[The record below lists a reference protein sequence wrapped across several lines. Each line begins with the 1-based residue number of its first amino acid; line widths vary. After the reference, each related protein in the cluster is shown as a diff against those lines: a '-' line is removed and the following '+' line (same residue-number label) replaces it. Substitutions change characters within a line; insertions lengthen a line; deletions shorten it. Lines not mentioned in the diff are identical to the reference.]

1 MPDNNNTSQ
10 SFNDEMASIIGPEEV
25 ELNSQPN
32 TVSTNTTNSLS
43 VSEATLFTKLA
54 ERERTSLSWVF
65 LVFVWIAGVAFI
77 YVAAT
82 RILHFALP
90 IDANYKIF
98 GILPFHTWLSKEQ
111 IQEIDK
117 ILFSG
122 SIGGV
127 LATYAKGKL
136 GR

>member
-1 MPDNNNTSQ
+1 MQNNNNTDPSTK
-10 SFNDEMASIIGPEEV
+10 DEMASIIGPEEV
-25 ELNSQPN
+25 EISNRI
-32 TVSTNTTNSLS
+32 STTDTITSNSLS
-43 VSEATLFTKLA
+43 ASEATLFAKLA
-54 ERERTSLSWVF
+54 QREKTSLSWVF
-65 LVFVWIAGVAFI
+65 LTFVWVAGIAFV
-77 YVAAT
+77 YVATT

-90 IDANYKIF
+90 VDESYKIF
-98 GILPFHTWLSKEQ
+98 GFIPFHTWLAKEQ

-122 SIGGV
+122 SVGGV